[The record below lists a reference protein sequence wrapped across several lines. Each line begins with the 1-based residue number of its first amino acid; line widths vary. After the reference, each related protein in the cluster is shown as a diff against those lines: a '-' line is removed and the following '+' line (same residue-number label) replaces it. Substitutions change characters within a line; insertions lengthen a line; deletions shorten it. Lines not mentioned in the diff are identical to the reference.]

1 MHGHGHGP
9 GFAPQSP
16 QPPRRPGKGTLLTLR
31 VVFVVLC
38 IGSLG
43 MLAWAALLRAAVLT
57 RKQRDWT
64 VFFGSLVLLIGAFAL
79 IGTDNTEGL
88 QTWRGNTGVAVML
101 VMALFGAAYFLYVDI
116 RHFEGPPRYGPGPYP
131 VPGSGAL
138 HPTVPSAPP
147 TPGYGYPPPSAPRT
161 PAANTLPNWG
171 THPAQHPTQPAHP
184 AGPRTPVPGYPAP
197 APPVAPAPG
206 PAPQHHPTPPPQHR
220 TDPARID
227 QVRAELDEL
236 SDFLRNGN
244 PDPAPVR
251 PPDTPDEH
259 DERDRTD
266 RRNGGNH
273 W

>member
-1 MHGHGHGP
+1 MHGHGP

-38 IGSLG
+38 IGSFG
-43 MLAWAALLRAAVLT
+43 MLTWAAMLRVAVLT

-64 VFFGSLVLLIGAFAL
+64 VFFGSLALLIGAFVL

-88 QTWRGNTGVAVML
+88 QTWRGNAGVATLL
-101 VMALFGAAYFLYVDI
+101 VLALVGAAYFLYVDI
-116 RHFEGPPRYGPGPYP
+116 RRFETPLGYGPGTYP
-131 VPGSGAL
+131 VPGGGAL
-138 HPTVPSAPP
+138 HPTVPSGPP

-161 PAANTLPNWG
+161 PPAHTLPNWG
-171 THPAQHPTQPAHP
+171 AHAAQHPTQPAHP
-184 AGPRTPVPGYPAP
+184 AVPRTPGYPAP
-197 APPVAPAPG
+197 PQPPA

-220 TDPARID
+220 TAPARID

-259 DERDRTD
+259 DRTD